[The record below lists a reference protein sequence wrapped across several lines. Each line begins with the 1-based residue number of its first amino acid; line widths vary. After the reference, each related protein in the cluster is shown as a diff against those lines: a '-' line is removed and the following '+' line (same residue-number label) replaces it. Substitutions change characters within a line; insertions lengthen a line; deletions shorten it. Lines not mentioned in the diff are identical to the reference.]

1 MKDPYVQDNGTLKN
15 KLNISDSKVLYVK
28 ELEYSSVRLFELF
41 SRKKNLKKTYDLKHL
56 KNIHKYIF

>member
-41 SRKKNLKKTYDLKHL
+41 SRKKNLKKLM
-56 KNIHKYIF
+56 I